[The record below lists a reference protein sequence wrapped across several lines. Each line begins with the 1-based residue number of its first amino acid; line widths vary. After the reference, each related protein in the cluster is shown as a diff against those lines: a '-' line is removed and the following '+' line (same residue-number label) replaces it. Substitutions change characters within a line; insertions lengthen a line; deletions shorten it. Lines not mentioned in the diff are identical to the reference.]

1 MSQVKYGRLTL
12 PVVSPDK
19 VIPDID
25 FTDEVVVHCDVPVVE
40 ILL

>member
-1 MSQVKYGRLTL
+1 MVFNNGLL
-12 PVVSPDK
+12 GALPDK

-25 FTDEVVVHCDVPVVE
+25 FADKAVVHCDVPVNK